1 VLEGMLIAIVIAAV
15 AQMPWL
21 IWAWIRE
28 RPTGGGGGSGPS
40 NRPPEPPLN
49 SEFDW
54 EGFEDGFR
62 VFAESGSQVRGSDSG
77 AQPSTS
83 RTDGEDPA
91 GAMA

>member
-21 IWAWIRE
+21 IWVWIRE
-28 RPTGGGGGSGPS
+28 RPTGGGGGSAPS
-40 NRPPEPPLN
+40 SRPPEPPLN

-62 VFAESGSQVRGSDSG
+62 VFAGSGSHLGGSDPG